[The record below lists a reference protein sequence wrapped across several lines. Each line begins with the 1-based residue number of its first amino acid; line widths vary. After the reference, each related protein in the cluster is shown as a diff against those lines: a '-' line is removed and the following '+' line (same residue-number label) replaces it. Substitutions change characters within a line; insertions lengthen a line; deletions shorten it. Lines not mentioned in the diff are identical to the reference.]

1 MKELA
6 KGSHRSGERRRGGTT
21 LECWRTTP
29 WKQRKTKNNA
39 RQVCVFEV
47 AEERR
52 RRTREKSIKSKP
64 KG

>member
-1 MKELA
+1 MKEFA
-6 KGSHRSGERRRGGTT
+6 KGSHCSGERRRGIKT

-29 WKQRKTKNNA
+29 SKQRKTNNNA

-47 AEERR
+47 AEERQ
-52 RRTREKSIKSKP
+52 RRTREKSVRSKP